1 MDAFE
6 KFKNLIS
13 NINIEPSH
21 VICILIVALVF
32 VIEIILI
39 KKGILNF
46 NPNKRKMQKA
56 IQLNHIIKA
65 RRVSFYDDDTTGYDV
80 HSWYHAK
87 YEYILNGKNKI
98 YKYLSK
104 KHPPLEIT
112 WYYTNNP
119 KKIFHYEDKTSPL
132 FILIYII
139 PFVITAI
146 IMNLLG
152 ITIN

>member
-21 VICILIVALVF
+21 VICILIVAIVF

-65 RRVSFYDDDTTGYDV
+65 SRVSFYDDDTTGYDV
-80 HSWYHAK
+80 H
-87 YEYILNGKNKI
+87 
-98 YKYLSK
+98 
-104 KHPPLEIT
+104 P
-112 WYYTNNP
+112 
-119 KKIFHYEDKTSPL
+119 
-132 FILIYII
+132 
-139 PFVITAI
+139 
-146 IMNLLG
+146 
-152 ITIN
+152 